1 MIGNWFSDLFGG
13 EQTLNAI
20 STTLISSYVWAKEWQ
35 VLLAGLLVVIAALII
50 ARAIRKALA
59 GPGTKSSSLD
69 DVRLDLRLEP
79 RPAARPIGQ
88 QDRSGQL
95 VGELEQL
102 RSLIRSALSAFTLTA
117 ERENSPVQFLC
128 QRVARLRP
136 DRYPLSP
143 GAAKAQ
149 HDLYTALLEQLEVL
163 RQQLKREAKPV
174 EISATLVQLNTSARN
189 LVAELASQATSRRQA
204 GS

>member
-1 MIGNWFSDLFGG
+1 
-13 EQTLNAI
+13 
-20 STTLISSYVWAKEWQ
+20 
-35 VLLAGLLVVIAALII
+35 
-50 ARAIRKALA
+50 
-59 GPGTKSSSLD
+59 
-69 DVRLDLRLEP
+69 
-79 RPAARPIGQ
+79 
-88 QDRSGQL
+88 
-95 VGELEQL
+95 
-102 RSLIRSALSAFTLTA
+102 
-117 ERENSPVQFLC
+117 
-128 QRVARLRP
+128 
-136 DRYPLSP
+136 LSP